1 VARRIVDSIAP
12 SRLGFATSEEH
23 TMNIRLIVAFLS
35 LSSAGLFT
43 TTLIFAGLWI
53 RARERALRAGFQPP
67 KQVDTSTTDIQ
78 YLVHAVDSIAIEVER
93 ISEGQRFTTQVLA
106 ERGAGSGPQKRGSIP
121 ERVITPH

>member
-1 VARRIVDSIAP
+1 
-12 SRLGFATSEEH
+12 
-23 TMNIRLIVAFLS
+23 MNLRLIVALLS

-43 TTLIFAGLWI
+43 TTVIFVGLWI
-53 RARERALRAGFQPP
+53 RARERALRAGFQSP
-67 KQVDTSTTDIQ
+67 KQVDTSATDMQ

-106 ERGAGSGPQKRGSIP
+106 ERATGNGPQKRAVIP